1 MAIVL
6 LHFNVL
12 IFLSYYFADC
22 LMYSDLWTLKCS
34 YFVEMCH
41 GNIGIA
47 SQLTNQLFTD
57 TPHLNF
63 DPHIQ
68 FAWHAILEHSN
79 VNLPALKEINYSRN
93 KKQQLTKT
101 SEKHSLRKKKWN
113 RWRKCARNRTIAPQY
128 STSLN
133 YSNKPQWKHT
143 QLLLFFLHI

>member
-1 MAIVL
+1 MKIKQNSSLKWHMVIVL
-6 LHFNVL
+6 LHFSVL

-41 GNIGIA
+41 ENIGIA
-47 SQLTNQLFTD
+47 SQLTNHLFTD
-57 TPHLNF
+57 TLHLNF

-93 KKQQLTKT
+93 KKQKTKNN
-101 SEKHSLRKKKWN
+101 EWPKRAKNILRKKK
-113 RWRKCARNRTIAPQY
+113 
-128 STSLN
+128 LE
-133 YSNKPQWKHT
+133 
-143 QLLLFFLHI
+143 